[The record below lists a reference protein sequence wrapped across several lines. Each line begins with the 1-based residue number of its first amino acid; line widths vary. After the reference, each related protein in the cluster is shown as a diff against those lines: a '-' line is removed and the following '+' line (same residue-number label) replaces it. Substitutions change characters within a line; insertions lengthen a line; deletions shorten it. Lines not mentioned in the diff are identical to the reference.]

1 VSATALLNLDPELSA
16 NEREMLREAVL
27 AVRQIRYGSV
37 VVTIHDGRIVEVNK
51 TERIR
56 RNST

>member
-16 NEREMLREAVL
+16 NEHEMLREAVL

>member
-1 VSATALLNLDPELSA
+1 VSAAAPLNWDQGLSTS
-16 NEREMLREAVL
+16 EREMLREAVL

-37 VVTIHDGRIVEVNK
+37 MVTIHDGRIVEINK

-56 RNST
+56 KNST